1 MRILYLDIETAPNE
15 GKFWGLFKQNIG
27 INQITKP
34 GYTLC
39 FAAKWSDSKE
49 ITFSSVYGDG
59 NDVMMRKMWALL
71 DHADV
76 VVHYNGKKF
85 DIPKLN
91 KEFVLLRL
99 PPPSSFKQA
108 DLYHT
113 VRSNFSFASNK
124 LDFVCEQLGL
134 GNKVRH
140 KGMSLWDGCM
150 DGNEA
155 DWKAMERYN
164 KQDVRLLPRLHRR
177 LLPWIRWPLSYALFD
192 PHPKT
197 CPNCGKHTLEKL
209 DTPVYPGTVNA
220 YEAYKCKS
228 RYCGANA
235 RSRLPIKY
243 VNKPHTIRIV

>member
-27 INQITKP
+27 THMVSKS

-39 FAAKWSDSKE
+39 FAAKWADEKE
-49 ITFSSVYGDG
+49 IMFSSVYGDG
-59 NDVMMRKMWALL
+59 NELMMHKMWALL

-99 PPPSSFKQA
+99 PPPSTYKQA
-108 DLYHT
+108 DLYQC
-113 VRSNFSFASNK
+113 VRSNFSFMSNK
-124 LDFVCEQLGL
+124 LDWVCHELGI

-150 DGNEA
+150 EGNA
-155 DWKAMERYN
+155 DDWKVMERYN
-164 KQDVRLLPRLHRR
+164 KQDVRLLSRLHRR
-177 LLPWIRWPLSYALFD
+177 LLPWIAWPLSYALFD
-192 PHPKT
+192 AHPKT
-197 CPNCGKHTLEKL
+197 CPNCGKHRLKALTM
-209 DTPVYPGTVNA
+209 PVYPGTVNA
-220 YEAYKCKS
+220 YVAYKCG
-228 RYCGANA
+228 RCGANA
-235 RSRLPIKY
+235 RSRLPIKSG
-243 VNKPHTIRIV
+243 VHKPHTVRLVR

>member
-15 GKFWGLFKQNIG
+15 GKFWGLFKQNIS
-27 INQITKP
+27 INQISKS

-49 ITFSSVYGDG
+49 IMFSSVYGDG
-59 NDVMMRKMWALL
+59 NEVMMRKMWDLL
-71 DHADV
+71 DEADV

-91 KEFVLLRL
+91 KEFVLLKFW
-99 PPPSSFKQA
+99 PPSAYKQC

-124 LDFVCEQLGL
+124 LDFVCKELGL
-134 GNKVRH
+134 GNKVSH

-150 DGNEA
+150 EGNED
-155 DWKAMERYN
+155 DWKVMERYN

-177 LLPWIRWPLSYALFD
+177 LLPWINWPLSYALFD
-192 PHPKT
+192 PDA
-197 CPNCGKHTLEKL
+197 CPNCGKHRFMKL
-209 DTPVYPGTVNA
+209 DKPVFPGKVNA
-220 YEAYKCKS
+220 YDAYKC
-228 RYCGANA
+228 RNCGNNC
-235 RSRLPIKY
+235 RSRLPIKLQA
-243 VNKPHTIRIV
+243 KPERV